1 MMVKRP
7 SVLRQFMKSEASGGM
22 ILMAV
27 AALALVAA
35 NSGFAGNYAAFKTLS
50 TDLVLSEKLGPMTVK
65 VWINDGLMTIFFL
78 LVGLEVK
85 REFADG
91 HLASWQERRLPM
103 IAALAGLAVP
113 ALIYLVLVDGEPSLT
128 RGWAIPAA
136 TDIAFAVGVL
146 ALLGKRA
153 PPAIKLLLVTIAII
167 DDIAAVTII
176 ALFYTAKLNLAALAA
191 MAFLLAIGVVMNRKG
206 VKRLSAYVLL
216 GLALWL
222 ATLMSGVHATIAGVL
237 LAMLIPFERTMGTPD
252 SATSPLH
259 ILENALHTPVAFV
272 IVPLFGFVNAGVAFT
287 DLGGLLTPLG
297 LAIALGLFLGKQVG
311 IFSAIWLA
319 VKLGI
324 CQKPAANWSQ
334 IYGMSVLCGIGFT
347 MSLFIGDLAFNDP
360 ASLEIVKQAVLAG
373 SVFSAVTGYIILAR
387 ASGLKVPKSH
397 THQANELASSGP
409 SE

>member
-1 MMVKRP
+1 MMLKRP
-7 SVLRQFMKSEASGGM
+7 SALRQFLKSEAVGGV
-22 ILMAV
+22 ILMAF

-35 NSGFAGNYAAFKTLS
+35 NSGFAGNYAEFKALS
-50 TDLVLSEKLGPMTVK
+50 TGLVLSEKLGPMTVK
-65 VWINDGLMTIFFL
+65 LWINDGLMAIFFL

-91 HLASWQERRLPM
+91 RLASWQDRRLPM

-113 ALIYLVLVDGEPSLT
+113 ALIYLVLVGGDPGLT

-146 ALLGKRA
+146 ALLGKHA
-153 PPAIKLLLVTIAII
+153 PSAIKLLLVTIAII

-176 ALFYTAKLNLAALAA
+176 AFFYTAKLNLVALAA
-191 MAFLLAIGVVMNRKG
+191 MALLLVVGIVMNRMG
-206 VKRLSAYVLL
+206 VKRLSAYLLL

-237 LAMLIPFERTMGTPD
+237 LAILIPFERTKGSPD

-259 ILENALHTPVAFV
+259 ILENALHAPVAFL
-272 IVPLFGFVNAGVAFT
+272 IVPLFGFVNAGVAFS
-287 DLGGLLTPLG
+287 DLGGLMTPLG
-297 LAIALGLFLGKQVG
+297 LAISLGLFLGKQVG

-319 VKLGI
+319 VKSGL
-324 CQKPAANWSQ
+324 CRKPAATWPQ

-347 MSLFIGDLAFNDP
+347 MSLFIGDLAFDDA
-360 ASLEIVKQAVLAG
+360 ASLDIVKQAVLAG
-373 SVFSAVTGYIILAR
+373 SLFSAATGYAVLAW
-387 ASGLKVPKSH
+387 ASGLSARKAPII
-397 THQANELASSGP
+397 SSQN
-409 SE
+409 